1 METLLEKLL
10 LLINNSTSKF
20 KTMRIWFYAK
30 KQDISSNEL
39 NQIKD
44 ACNCKI
50 KEYVK

>member
-1 METLLEKLL
+1 MGTILEKILI
-10 LLINNSTSKF
+10 LINNSTSKF

-39 NQIKD
+39 NQVQD

-50 KEYVK
+50 KEYTK